1 MIHQCIL
8 YCWLSINF
16 TFHQFSQDA
25 FLSRFSYS
33 RYCWAKKMPPRRA
46 TRNTRAKAP
55 ATLSPEDQQVIE
67 AFWNNPTHP
76 TNIVKLTQ
84 MHSYETSATCSWRTL
99 TSSART
105 SKQRQS
111 ERQRQQQTPSPP
123 STGSLSSHSSRSE
136 YLSKKI
142 WNCLSP
148 NLGYFET
155 VCPAQPENLK
165 CLSQFSNSLR
175 TEA

>member
-1 MIHQCIL
+1 
-8 YCWLSINF
+8 
-16 TFHQFSQDA
+16 
-25 FLSRFSYS
+25 
-33 RYCWAKKMPPRRA
+33 MPPRRA

-136 YLSKKI
+136 YLSKK
-142 WNCLSP
+142 S
-148 NLGYFET
+148 ET
-155 VCPAQPENLK
+155 VYPPIWGILK
-165 CLSQFSNSLR
+165 RSVLLNQKILSVYRNFQTVSEQKHKSTFVKQR
-175 TEA
+175 

>member
-1 MIHQCIL
+1 
-8 YCWLSINF
+8 
-16 TFHQFSQDA
+16 
-25 FLSRFSYS
+25 
-33 RYCWAKKMPPRRA
+33 MPPRRA

-123 STGSLSSHSSRSE
+123 STGSLSSHSSRSK
-136 YLSKKI
+136 YLSTKTVYLPIWDILKLPVLLNQKI
-142 WNCLSP
+142 LSVYR
-148 NLGYFET
+148 NQT
-155 VCPAQPENLK
+155 VSEQKHKSTFRHHN
-165 CLSQFSNSLR
+165 F
-175 TEA
+175 